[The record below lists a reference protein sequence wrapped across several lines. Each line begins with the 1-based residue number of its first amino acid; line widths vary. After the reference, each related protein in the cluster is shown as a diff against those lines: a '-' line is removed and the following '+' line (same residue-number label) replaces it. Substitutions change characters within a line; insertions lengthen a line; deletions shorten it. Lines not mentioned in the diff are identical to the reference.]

1 MCHIVPQPKTY
12 LQYGD
17 SLNPENWRNC
27 TPINELL
34 KKVKELENSCVTEFQ
49 RYRGLFIEEMIECIV
64 TEQKIGSLLDYV
76 DIAVANEGKINT
88 CSKCSNTY
96 SKEISI
102 CPSCQLDANN
112 YPQSF
117 DPYYR
122 TDSKHPVEKPIVHIG
137 EPCMV
142 NPNSFESLKNVL
154 IHVSATNKLG
164 KNENNRKWTLLIC
177 DGVPYTIASNLQDK
191 YLFCNI
197 CKEEIKNMVGIE
209 ELEKT
214 KREHAAL
221 HQNKTCTFHNLF
233 HNIILLPG
241 PGHTELN
248 MGCLSLKLLWVPFL
262 NKIVKLLGFRTE
274 KAQSIVKNGTD
285 HHRTRQIL
293 STCLFALSKEL
304 LVPYVQDC
312 QKIRIKPMNQHYLNW
327 VHSICGEQY
336 MFLYHIT
343 FSYLLAFSLY
353 TEATHKNNSMR
364 MMPAQVKLA
373 PLFYSFKHPKYQQYY
388 LRDLCDRVQMPD
400 SMKSYVERHESFSVS
415 NFSNHGQGGD
425 FIQEEANKT
434 IKLFLLP
441 GMPSSEIWKRVCR
454 KAATLKE
461 LKESVCDTTAGKT

>member
-1 MCHIVPQPKTY
+1 M
-12 LQYGD
+12 
-17 SLNPENWRNC
+17 
-27 TPINELL
+27 
-34 KKVKELENSCVTEFQ
+34 
-49 RYRGLFIEEMIECIV
+49 
-64 TEQKIGSLLDYV
+64 V
-76 DIAVANEGKINT
+76 D
-88 CSKCSNTY
+88 
-96 SKEISI
+96 
-102 CPSCQLDANN
+102 
-112 YPQSF
+112 
-117 DPYYR
+117 
-122 TDSKHPVEKPIVHIG
+122 
-137 EPCMV
+137 
-142 NPNSFESLKNVL
+142 
-154 IHVSATNKLG
+154 
-164 KNENNRKWTLLIC
+164 
-177 DGVPYTIASNLQDK
+177 
-191 YLFCNI
+191 
-197 CKEEIKNMVGIE
+197 IE
-209 ELEKT
+209 ELEKM
-214 KREHAAL
+214 KSKHAAL
-221 HQNKTCTFHNLF
+221 HQNEMCTFHNLF

-327 VHSICGEQY
+327 VHSICSEQY

-415 NFSNHGQGGD
+415 NFSNHGQSGD

-454 KAATLKE
+454 KAVTLKE